1 MAAESAKEFE
11 ALEAQAATLLDT
23 FRNAGYEQVAPS
35 IIQPADIFLDQI
47 GESIRSRTY
56 VFTDLAGD
64 ELCLRPDLTVPV
76 SRLYLERHPEADQP
90 ARYCYNGP
98 AFRFQPQGD
107 NRAHPREF
115 RQAGIECFGESDS
128 ESADVEIVLL
138 AVEAV
143 RGAGLKDFRLR
154 FGDIALFYAL
164 LDALALPERW
174 RLKLRHYFWRPQAFH
189 ALLSR
194 LAKGERPNGDGPV
207 MALAGSAL
215 GQEAERAEE
224 LVAAYLDQ
232 ERAAARRQPLL
243 ERDHRAA
250 ARSCRRSQGRALAQG
265 GRHRD
270 RLLPRGLR
278 AAAGGG
284 RARRHDR
291 ARAPASISAR
301 RFRPITRRFER
312 LKKSGI
318 DLGRARVS
326 PPSSAATSNITQA
339 WCSRSR
345 PRASTRPL
353 PAAGAMTACSPISAR
368 RGRCRPSAR
377 PSTPSACSPPR
388 GETVMA
394 AKLSIAVPSKGRLKD
409 QAAALFERA
418 GLALRSKGH
427 ERGYRGTLEGLDG
440 VEVVYTS
447 AAEIV
452 HQLKTGR
459 VQLGMTGE
467 DLIRET
473 LADVDRSV
481 EFLAPLGFGRA
492 DVVVAV
498 PDCWIDVGSMA
509 DLEDV
514 AAQFAG
520 CMAGA
525 CASPPNI

>member
-11 ALEAQAATLLDT
+11 ALEAQATTLLDS

-35 IIQPADIFLDQI
+35 ILQPADIFLDQI
-47 GESIRSRTY
+47 GEGVRSRTY

-76 SRLYLERHPEADQP
+76 SRLYLERHPKADRP

-115 RQAGIECFGESDS
+115 RQAGIECFGEADQ

-174 RLKLRHYFWRPQAFH
+174 RLKLRHYFWRPHAFH

-194 LAKGERPNGDGPV
+194 LAKGERPNGDGKV
-207 MALAGSAL
+207 MALAGKLS
-215 GQEAERAEE
+215 GESPERAEE

-232 ERAAARRQPLL
+232 RQPAAFRQPVF

-250 ARSCRRSQGRALAQG
+250 ARPCRRSQGRPLAQR

-270 RLLPRGLR
+270 RLLSRGVR

-291 ARAPASISAR
+291 ARAPASILAG
-301 RFRPITRRFER
+301 RFRPP
-312 LKKSGI
+312 
-318 DLGRARVS
+318 RAA
-326 PPSSAATSNITQA
+326 SSA
-339 WCSRSR
+339 
-345 PRASTRPL
+345 
-353 PAAGAMTACSPISAR
+353 
-368 RGRCRPSAR
+368 
-377 PSTPSACSPPR
+377 
-388 GETVMA
+388 
-394 AKLSIAVPSKGRLKD
+394 
-409 QAAALFERA
+409 
-418 GLALRSKGH
+418 
-427 ERGYRGTLEGLDG
+427 
-440 VEVVYTS
+440 
-447 AAEIV
+447 
-452 HQLKTGR
+452 
-459 VQLGMTGE
+459 
-467 DLIRET
+467 
-473 LADVDRSV
+473 
-481 EFLAPLGFGRA
+481 
-492 DVVVAV
+492 
-498 PDCWIDVGSMA
+498 
-509 DLEDV
+509 
-514 AAQFAG
+514 
-520 CMAGA
+520 
-525 CASPPNI
+525 